1 MAMKMGPR
9 ERVSSVVRT
18 GAILL
23 LGGLGTV
30 LDVLFVSC
38 IPPWMCVPLPAVP
51 IVLPLF
57 PFFAG
62 VFLIIAGLW
71 RETEDAE
78 RRERTA
84 RERRSALTVSVTL
97 LIALTL
103 VVAWGLGAFGPPF
116 GSQPGPF
123 CGVIGPATNKPFGT
137 FYLPN
142 ATTSAVE
149 IAVAS
154 CIAEAVCAGFASRQR
169 DAYPWQELPKGVSS
183 PCEDEQP
190 LSRVLAQVVEDC
202 KVLVIVHDVEQE
214 IQTKDNPASDLDA
227 NRSGRSNERPS
238 RSSLPISNE
247 DRRHD
252 VDAHIGCTVAALPK
266 R

>member
-154 CIAEAVCAGFASRQR
+154 MSPAQDSDCFFVNL
-169 DAYPWQELPKGVSS
+169 ELNGTPG
-183 PCEDEQP
+183 
-190 LSRVLAQVVEDC
+190 
-202 KVLVIVHDVEQE
+202 
-214 IQTKDNPASDLDA
+214 
-227 NRSGRSNERPS
+227 
-238 RSSLPISNE
+238 
-247 DRRHD
+247 
-252 VDAHIGCTVAALPK
+252 VAARLLAIPNGTVSISLGNYTSSAAGAFAVRWMDPDGDGKLAAGDSFAITHPNGLPSPGSYVFYLMWTDESTIQSVTF
-266 R
+266 RTT